1 MHTRDH
7 VFLTAD
13 HRSGASTM
21 KERQALQNL
30 VGPHESQG
38 LMHALQRGATRRDIL
53 AMLVAGG
60 MQATLA
66 GGLAATALS
75 AHAQT
80 PKRGGK
86 IRVAGATAAATDTLD
101 PAKQSNQTD
110 YSRGNMVY
118 NGLTSLDGS
127 LTPQPALAESFTTKD
142 AKTWVFALRKGVN
155 FHDGKPLTPADVVF
169 SVLRHKDPATASKAK
184 VLADQ
189 IESVKASGP
198 NEVTIVLAAPN
209 ADLPVILGTF
219 HFHIVKDGTTDFNAG
234 IGTGPYK
241 LKEFKPGV
249 RSVVVRNENYWKP
262 GKPYLDEIEFV
273 GIGDESARVN
283 ALLSGGMDMVGSVNP
298 RSVARVTGTPGFAVF
313 KTQSGQYSDLIMR
326 KDMGPGANPDFV
338 LAMKHLFD
346 REQMRK
352 TIALDQA
359 VLGNDQPVDPTNR
372 FHFAGLPQRP
382 FDPEKAKFHLKK
394 SGITGAVPVV
404 ASPAALYS
412 VEMALVL
419 QQSAK
424 DIGLE
429 LDVKRMPADGYWS
442 NHWLNSPVG
451 FGNVNPRPSADVLL
465 TQFFKSDAAW
475 NESRWKSQK
484 FDQLLVAARAET
496 DLAKRKQMYADMQTL
511 IHTEA
516 GIGIPMFLAS
526 IDGHTTKLKGL
537 SPIPLGG
544 LMGYNFAENVWLDA

>member
-1 MHTRDH
+1 MTDRKLFD
-7 VFLTAD
+7 T
-13 HRSGASTM
+13 
-21 KERQALQNL
+21 L
-30 VGPHESQG
+30 VGPQESQRLFG
-38 LMHALQRGATRRDIL
+38 ALQRGVTRRDIL
-53 AMLVAGG
+53 KLLTAGG

-66 GGLAATALS
+66 GSLATTAMS
-75 AHAQT
+75 VHAQT

-86 IRVAGATAAATDTLD
+86 LRVAGATAAATDTLD

-110 YSRGNMVY
+110 YSRGNMLY
-118 NGLTSLDGS
+118 NGLTVLDGS

-142 AKTWVFALRKGVN
+142 AKTWVFTLRKGVT
-155 FHDGKPLTPADVVF
+155 FHDGKPLTPADVVY
-169 SVLRHKDPATASKAK
+169 SISRHKDPAVASKAK

-189 IESVKASGP
+189 IDSVKATGP
-198 NEVTIVLAAPN
+198 NEVTFVLTSPN

-219 HFHIVKDGTTDFNAG
+219 HFHIVKEGTTDFAAG

-283 ALLSGGMDMVGSVNP
+283 ALLSGGMDLVASVNP
-298 RSVARVTGTPGFAVF
+298 RSIARITDTPGFAVL

-326 KDMGPGANPDFV
+326 KDMGPGTNPDFI
-338 LAMKHLFD
+338 LGMKYLFD
-346 REQMRK
+346 REQMKK

-359 VLGNDQPVDPTNR
+359 VVANDQPVDPTNR
-372 FHFAGLPQRP
+372 FYFAGLPQRP

-394 SGITGAVPVV
+394 SGVTGPVPVV

-412 VEMALVL
+412 VEMALVM
-419 QQSAK
+419 QQTAK
-424 DIGLE
+424 GIGLD

-451 FGNVNPRPSADVLL
+451 FGNVNPRPSVDILL
-465 TQFFKSDAAW
+465 TQFFKSDAQW
-475 NESRWKSQK
+475 NESRYKSEK
-484 FDQLLVAARAET
+484 FDQLLVAARAEV
-496 DLAKRKQMYADMQTL
+496 DNAKRKQMYADLQTM
-511 IHTEA
+511 ISDDA
-516 GIGIPMFLAS
+516 GIGIPLFLAS
-526 IDGHTTKLKGL
+526 LDGHTAKLKGL
-537 SPIPLGG
+537 APIPVGG

>member
-1 MHTRDH
+1 MTDRKS
-7 VFLTAD
+7 LET
-13 HRSGASTM
+13 
-21 KERQALQNL
+21 L
-30 VGPHESQG
+30 VGPQESRQ
-38 LMHALQRGATRRDIL
+38 LFAVLQRGATRRDIL
-53 AMLVAGG
+53 ALLTAGG

-66 GGLAATALS
+66 GGLASAALS
-75 AHAQT
+75 VHAQA
-80 PKRGGK
+80 PRRGGK

-110 YSRGNMVY
+110 YSRCNMLY

-127 LTPQPALAESFTTKD
+127 LTPQPALAERFDTQD
-142 AKTWVFALRKGVN
+142 ARTWVFTLRNGVT
-155 FHDGKPLTPADVVF
+155 FHDGKALSSADVVW
-169 SVLRHKDPATASKAK
+169 SIARHKDPATASKAK

-189 IESVKASGP
+189 IDSVKASGP
-198 NEVTIVLAAPN
+198 NEVTIVLTTPN

-219 HFHIVKDGTTDFNAG
+219 HFHVVKEGTTDFAAG

-283 ALLSGGMDMVGSVNP
+283 ALLSGGMELVGSVNP
-298 RSVARVTGTPGFAVF
+298 RSLARIAAAPGFAVF

-326 KDMGPGANPDFV
+326 KDTGPGTHPDFI

-359 VLGNDQPVDPTNR
+359 VVANDQPIDPSNR
-372 FHFAGLPQRP
+372 FYFAGLPQRP
-382 FDPEKAKFHLKK
+382 FDPEKAKFHFKK
-394 SGITGAVPVV
+394 AGFAGPVSVV

-412 VEMALVL
+412 VEMALVM
-419 QQSAK
+419 QQTAK
-424 DIGLE
+424 GIGLE
-429 LDVKRMPADGYWS
+429 MDVKRMPADGYWS

-451 FGNVNPRPSADVLL
+451 FGNVNPRPSADILL
-465 TQFFKSDAAW
+465 TQFFKSDAQW
-475 NESRWKSQK
+475 NESRFKNEK
-484 FDQLLVAARAET
+484 FDQVLVAARAET
-496 DLAKRKQMYADMQTL
+496 DLGKRKQMYADLQTM
-511 IHTEA
+511 IHSDA
-516 GIGIPMFLAS
+516 GIGIPMFLYS
-526 IDGHTTKLKGL
+526 LDGHASKLKGL
-537 SPIPLGG
+537 SPIPVGG
-544 LMGYNFAENVWLDA
+544 LMGYNFAENVWLEA

>member
-1 MHTRDH
+1 MT
-7 VFLTAD
+7 
-13 HRSGASTM
+13 
-21 KERQALQNL
+21 ELQTLDSL
-30 VGPHESQG
+30 VGPYESRRVMG
-38 LMHALQRGATRRDIL
+38 ALQRGATRRDIL

-60 MQATLA
+60 MQMTLA
-66 GGLAATALS
+66 GGLASTALS

-86 IRVAGATAAATDTLD
+86 LRVAGATAAATDTLD
-101 PAKQSNQTD
+101 PSKQSNQTD
-110 YSRGNMVY
+110 YSRGNMLY
-118 NGLTSLDGS
+118 NGLTWLDGS

-142 AKTWVFALRKGVN
+142 AKTWVFTLRKGVQ

-169 SVLRHKDPATASKAK
+169 SISRHKDPATASKAK

-189 IESVKASGP
+189 IDSVKATGP
-198 NEVTIVLAAPN
+198 NEVTMVLTSPN

-219 HFHIVKDGTTDFNAG
+219 HFHIVKEGTTDFATG

-249 RSVVVRNENYWKP
+249 RSVVVRNDNYWKA

-283 ALLSGGMDMVGSVNP
+283 ALLSGGMDLVGSINP
-298 RSVARVTGTPGFAVF
+298 RSVARVSGAPGYAVF

-326 KDMGPGANPDFV
+326 LDMAPGSNPDFV
-338 LAMKHLFD
+338 LAMKYLFD

-359 VLGNDQPVDPTNR
+359 VVANDQPIDPTNR
-372 FHFAGLPQRP
+372 FYFAGLPQRP
-382 FDPEKAKFHLKK
+382 FDPEKAKAHLKK

-412 VEMALVL
+412 VEMALVM
-419 QQSAK
+419 QQTAK
-424 DIGLE
+424 SIGLD

-442 NHWLNSPVG
+442 NHWLNSAVG
-451 FGNVNPRPSADVLL
+451 FGNVNPRPSADILL
-465 TQFFKSDAAW
+465 TQFFKSDAQW
-475 NESRWKSQK
+475 NESRFKDPK
-484 FDQLLVAARAET
+484 FDQLLVAARGET
-496 DLAKRKQMYADMQTL
+496 DLAKRKQMYADLQTM

-516 GIGIPMFLAS
+516 GIGIPLFLAS
-526 IDGHTTKLKGL
+526 LDGHTTKLKGMT
-537 SPIPLGG
+537 PIPLGG
-544 LMGYNFAENVWLDA
+544 LMGYNFAEHVWLDA